1 MEMLDCCD
9 ADLYVEGD
17 VVIDLSELIDHD
29 LEGILDIMAERLTDS
44 PLLMDINYSLVDILD
59 EKSAVMRV
67 RGDITNILETDM
79 DEAAFHAVAD
89 KLRTYLTDDGN
100 GADDLKE
107 FEEALDTM
115 SEAALSERYVAARI
129 RHEEK
134 QETAAGHEPSYLEG
148 AEQADSKRY
157 ALLAWNDEY
166 LDLYMVPFV
175 PQNMTLEEAKEALAK
190 GQRNVWWSWISSR
203 MMRMQ
208 LRFSPNRQKRNTMM
222 SATNC
227 MSANTKQ
234 PFGTAAVSK
243 KELKSWSSHSREE
256 PWHGTFVGLVY
267 GSGKFQGEV
276 NLKVIKF
283 IDEITNFPTGMGTP
297 GNRSIT
303 CFLPVTV
310 ITLPACWKP
319 LSADSYAGRRT
330 EDISYGPTSRK
341 DAHSMS
347 FRKPALMISAAYS
360 TITKC
365 SGRFPTWAMRLS
377 IICTMSRPS
386 I

>member
-1 MEMLDCCD
+1 MKYVVIETAERTSYVIGKASDMHEAREMMKERFQKIFWEKFPNEAASEQSLEEVYRANLDESEFELDEETAFVNGVHGYDYDWKILDTSCEGVLENPLSIMEMLDCCD

-190 GQRNVWWSWISSR
+190 RTKERLVELDIVKNDEDAAALFAKQAEAEYDDECDELHVGEYE
-203 MMRMQ
+203 
-208 LRFSPNRQKRNTMM
+208 
-222 SATNC
+222 ATIRYGGGFEERI
-227 MSANTKQ
+227 KIVEQ
-234 PFGTAAVSK
+234 P
-243 KELKSWSSHSREE
+243 
-256 PWHGTFVGLVY
+256 
-267 GSGKFQGEV
+267 Q
-276 NLKVIKF
+276 
-283 IDEITNFPTGMGTP
+283 
-297 GNRSIT
+297 
-303 CFLPVTV
+303 
-310 ITLPACWKP
+310 
-319 LSADSYAGRRT
+319 
-330 EDISYGPTSRK
+330 
-341 DAHSMS
+341 
-347 FRKPALMISAAYS
+347 
-360 TITKC
+360 
-365 SGRFPTWAMRLS
+365 
-377 IICTMSRPS
+377 
-386 I
+386 